1 MKKSESIKVTLR
13 YDWSKDGKRQNLFLD
28 IYPKTVD
35 PETGKA
41 TRKKVLGKAVEPLLN
56 SKEEFLTAK
65 TGFFAIPKNF
75 AKIEDI
81 PSYLKGKIGK
91 ISTATQKAMKDGTVF
106 FKYSNTDEEIIKTA
120 TILRDEIAV
129 QFSKME
135 ILGDDEKERL
145 KQKQKQKSD
154 PIPYF
159 KSIADTKNYSMRKS
173 LYFTIGHFQHYLE
186 NKGKT
191 AITFKDLDENFCTG
205 FRDFLTNTSNLYQK
219 NRRNEVGKKL
229 ATNTASKY
237 WFCFCGLLKDAYRHG
252 YMPKQLFLKSIET
265 QPTHREFVTLPELR
279 KLVETDC
286 EDSTMKRAAL
296 FSALTGLRWSD
307 IEKMVWKE
315 ISKDKTGHPV
325 LNFTIKK
332 TKKEIK
338 ELPISNEALKLCGE
352 RGEDSEKVFTGL
364 QRQVKN
370 RDLLKEWIKA
380 AGIERH
386 ITFHCFRH
394 TFATLQL
401 ASGTDITTVQEFLGH
416 KSLATTQIYAKVLDE
431 AKKKAVDNPALS
443 IL

>member
-13 YDWSKDGKRQNLFLD
+13 YDWSKDGKRQNLYLD
-28 IYPKTVD
+28 IYPATID
-35 PETGKA
+35 PETGKT
-41 TRKKVLGKAVEPLLN
+41 TRRKVLGKAVEPLLN
-56 SKEEFLTAK
+56 KRNEFQVAK
-65 TGFFAIPKNF
+65 TGVVAIP
-75 AKIEDI
+75 ETI
-81 PSYLKGKIGK
+81 PPKLADKIGR
-91 ISTATQKAMKDGTVF
+91 ISEATKKTMKTGTVY
-106 FKYSNTDEEIIKTA
+106 FKYSNRDDEILKTA
-120 TILRDEIAV
+120 MILRDEIAV

-135 ILGDDEKERL
+135 ILGDDEKEQL

-159 KSIADTKNYSMRKS
+159 KSIADTKNYSMKKS
-173 LYFTIGHFQHYLE
+173 LYFTIGHFQHYLGS
-186 NKGKT
+186 KGKT
-191 AITFKDLDENFCTG
+191 DITFKDLDENFCMG
-205 FRDFLTNTSNLYQK
+205 FRDFLTYTNNLYKK
-219 NRRNEVGKKL
+219 NGRNTVEKKL

-237 WFCFCGLLKDAYRHG
+237 WFCFCGLLKEAYKNG
-252 YMPKQLFLKSIET
+252 YLPKQLFLKKIET
-265 QPTHREFVTLPELR
+265 QETHREFVTLPELR
-279 KLVETDC
+279 KLVETEC
-286 EDSTMKRAAL
+286 EDDTMKRAAL

-338 ELPISNEALKLCGE
+338 ELPISIEALRLCGE
-352 RGEDSEKVFTGL
+352 RGEDSDKVFAGL